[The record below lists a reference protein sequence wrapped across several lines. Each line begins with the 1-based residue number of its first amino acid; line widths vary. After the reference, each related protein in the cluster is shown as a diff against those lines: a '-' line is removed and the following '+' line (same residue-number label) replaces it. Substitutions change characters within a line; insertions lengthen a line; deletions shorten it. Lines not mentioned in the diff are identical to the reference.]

1 MGFGM
6 GSRNLFSFAPS
17 MGGGTAQFSFN
28 SPVGCEWRRDRRRG
42 LASGVAAVPAA
53 ATDQGGRVS
62 IKAWSRPY
70 RGGKELPP
78 SASLRLVLS
87 PKKARGFLCGGGD
100 VLQTNLRELF
110 DIFEIGAIIREKAF
124 EAEETQAFGSH
135 TESCPLAERA
145 GGNSCG
151 IPPRAAPPNRTS
163 REAVFRVKDE
173 RGAYHVRDMGARKQ
187 VVPRKFTPC

>member
-1 MGFGM
+1 M
-6 GSRNLFSFAPS
+6 SPLH
-17 MGGGTAQFSFN
+17 GGGAVQFSFN

-53 ATDQGGRVS
+53 ATAKGVGWRRRNGRDLTG
-62 IKAWSRPY
+62 ATRNCPH
-70 RGGKELPP
+70 PP
-78 SASLRLVLS
+78 HFGWLFLQRMHRV
-87 PKKARGFLCGGGD
+87 FLCGGGD